1 LKQLGPVLKEPNASF
16 TTRKNK
22 ARERKERDPVIRTT
36 VEDATLVLFLLMF
49 LNLGLWWLL
58 NFLNSMRNMKVN

>member
-1 LKQLGPVLKEPNASF
+1 MLFVLSVGRSTATSVQVLKQQGPVLKEPNASF

-36 VEDATLVLFLLMF
+36 VEDATSVLFLPMF
-49 LNLGLWWLL
+49 LNL
-58 NFLNSMRNMKVN
+58 